1 MKEIDVLRFSS
12 YWKDDILKIWKPIK
26 QLKNIHLSD

>member
-12 YWKDDILKIWKPIK
+12 YWEDDILKIWKLIK
-26 QLKNIHLSD
+26 QSKNIHLCD